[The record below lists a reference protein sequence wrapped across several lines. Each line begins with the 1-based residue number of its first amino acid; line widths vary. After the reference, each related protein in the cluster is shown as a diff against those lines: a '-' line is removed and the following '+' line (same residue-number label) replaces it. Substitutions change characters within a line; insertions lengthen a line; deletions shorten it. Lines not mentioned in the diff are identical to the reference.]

1 MRFVRLALNN
11 HSVSHLMTETEWV
24 RYLSLDRKNA
34 RFVCS
39 RYVTGETDHSDKKL
53 CHHCGIIAKRMVTG
67 ES

>member
-1 MRFVRLALNN
+1 
-11 HSVSHLMTETEWV
+11 MTETEWV